1 VALSQRRRRK
11 RRKKRRKTRNQAR
24 NLRKKAKK
32 GEVGQ
37 GAVQALHAAEALLV
51 LQAVHLQVALLV
63 AQTVELPSRKI
74 RRQEL
79 KKIIRLRESQL
90 QSLLKELLKG
100 RLGHYHQS
108 KFSWFSIV

>member
-51 LQAVHLQVALLV
+51 LQAVHLQEALLV
-63 AQTVELPSRKI
+63 AQAVDLLSRKR

-79 KKIIRLRESQL
+79 KKIIRQWESLL
-90 QSLLKELLKG
+90 QSPLNSLLKGKPG
-100 RLGHYHQS
+100 KAIKGHYHQS
-108 KFSWFSIV
+108 KFS